1 MLEVL
6 VTRVDAGIVLPDY
19 AHSGDAGADLV
30 TTVDVT
36 LAPGERALVPT
47 GIAGDAEGNA
57 FVGFETTPP
66 YADGSSKV
74 VKVTPD
80 GTVTDHWTAAVVM
93 VACWKLGAVVHP
105 ARNPAAR
112 ADQVVVVDE
121 AGASATSHP
130 VARLLTLGR
139 GMGGRT
145 GAAVPG
151 LAFGDEVSAFAD
163 DYDDPDV
170 TLDDLALVIGGAT
183 LRQGELL
190 AAAAATGSLHRD
202 DRLLATR
209 PLESAAAI
217 LDGLVAP
224 LVAGASV
231 VWSVATAPDSLE
243 RRVDEERVTVLPRPD
258 R

>member
-1 MLEVL
+1 M
-6 VTRVDAGIVLPDY
+6 TYYDDA
-19 AHSGDAGADLV
+19 
-30 TTVDVT
+30 T
-36 LAPGERALVPT
+36 GERTELSYATFDNWASKTANLLNEEL
-47 GIAGDAEGNA
+47 G
-57 FVGFETTPP
+57 VGRGT
-66 YADGSSKV
+66 DV
-74 VKVTPD
+74 WL
-80 GTVTDHWTAAVVM
+80 TVTDHWTAAVVM

>member
-1 MLEVL
+1 
-6 VTRVDAGIVLPDY
+6 
-19 AHSGDAGADLV
+19 
-30 TTVDVT
+30 
-36 LAPGERALVPT
+36 
-47 GIAGDAEGNA
+47 
-57 FVGFETTPP
+57 
-66 YADGSSKV
+66 
-74 VKVTPD
+74 
-80 GTVTDHWTAAVVM
+80 
-93 VACWKLGAVVHP
+93 
-105 ARNPAAR
+105 
-112 ADQVVVVDE
+112 
-121 AGASATSHP
+121 
-130 VARLLTLGR
+130 
-139 GMGGRT
+139 
-145 GAAVPG
+145 
-151 LAFGDEVSAFAD
+151 
-163 DYDDPDV
+163 PDV

>member
-1 MLEVL
+1 
-6 VTRVDAGIVLPDY
+6 
-19 AHSGDAGADLV
+19 
-30 TTVDVT
+30 
-36 LAPGERALVPT
+36 
-47 GIAGDAEGNA
+47 
-57 FVGFETTPP
+57 
-66 YADGSSKV
+66 
-74 VKVTPD
+74 
-80 GTVTDHWTAAVVM
+80 VTDHWTSAVIM
-93 VACWKLGAVVHP
+93 VAGWKLGAVVHP
-105 ARNPAAR
+105 ARIPDAR
-112 ADQVVVVDE
+112 ADGVVVVDE
-121 AGASATSHP
+121 AGATTTSHP

-145 GAAVPG
+145 RAQVPG
-151 LAFGDEVSAFAD
+151 LAFGEEVSAFAD

-170 TLDDLALVIGGAT
+170 TLDDLALVVEGST

-190 AAAAATGSLHRD
+190 AAAAAAGSLHRD

-231 VWSVATAPDSLE
+231 VWSVATAPDALG
-243 RRVDEERVTVLPRPD
+243 RRVDEERVNVLPKQD